1 MLGSDT
7 CCYLHACTKEFFII
21 FYSRNHT
28 ESRKRKGIESFL
40 ENCVLFIIL
49 QNKTLEVEKNSEDS
63 DCLPH
68 LLLSD
73 DVSSDQVLRN

>member
-1 MLGSDT
+1 M
-7 CCYLHACTKEFFII
+7 YKRI
-21 FYSRNHT
+21 FYHLILGYANSRSYK

-40 ENCVLFIIL
+40 ENYVLFIIM
-49 QNKTLEVEKNSEDS
+49 QNKTLELERNSEDS

-68 LLLSD
+68 LSLTD

>member
-1 MLGSDT
+1 MYKT
-7 CCYLHACTKEFFII
+7 I
-21 FYSRNHT
+21 FYHLILGYANSRNHT

-49 QNKTLEVEKNSEDS
+49 QNKTLEVERNSEDS

-68 LLLSD
+68 LSLTD